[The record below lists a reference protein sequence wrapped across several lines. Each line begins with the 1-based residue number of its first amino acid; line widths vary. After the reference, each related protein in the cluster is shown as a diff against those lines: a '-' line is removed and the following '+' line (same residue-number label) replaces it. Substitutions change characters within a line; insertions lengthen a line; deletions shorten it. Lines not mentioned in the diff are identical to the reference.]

1 MRGNVESDD
10 EIVYQSDDQTTDETT
25 VSETGS
31 SSENSE
37 SDSSEQDNSQTV
49 TRFKSKAT
57 NSEPSNTSD
66 NLASGES
73 NDYDSES
80 EETEDNE
87 EEQHSSMYQKILTHK
102 VNNDETYFFVKVTGQ
117 SYRKCIWITKEEL
130 ISTKSGTTLF
140 NRYWRKYQNSPPQ
153 EPYYDPEYEKP
164 EKIITQRVNE
174 NGNTEYLVK
183 WKNLDYDML
192 TWENQNEL
200 GNNDLINNFI
210 EMENNVPNEQESN
223 IHPDPSEYC
232 KIKNHQKSK
241 HGLEVR
247 YYQLDGLN
255 FLVKNWFENR
265 NVILADEMG
274 LGKTLQSTLLLNYL
288 SENQGI
294 HGPFLVIAPL
304 STLPH
309 WEREIKEWTNLTTL
323 TFCGTQIKRKIQKKY
338 EFFYQNTS
346 IPKFN
351 VLITTYEYIIR
362 EEQFLSKINW
372 KVMIIDETHRL
383 KNHKSKILNSIKLFD
398 QVEFKLLITGTPLQN
413 NIEELWTLLNLLD
426 PNKFDSI
433 DDFKERFG
441 DLSEADQVTELQDL
455 IKPYM
460 IRRRKNE
467 VEKSLPP
474 MEEIIIECP
483 MTQHQKAYYKNIY
496 NKNLEYLSRGAHK
509 TNMANLNNI
518 SMELRKV
525 CNHPYLINGAEEQ
538 ILVERCAMMNYD
550 KDKIEDYEFVNQS
563 LIRSAGKMILLDKL
577 LNKLKKDGHRVL
589 IFSQMK
595 KVLDILQDYLTYK
608 EYGFERID
616 GGIRGEER
624 QKAIDRFNE
633 PDSKDFVFLLCTK
646 AGGVGINLTSADTVI
661 IYDSDWNPQN
671 DIQATARC
679 HRIGQLKEVKV
690 YRFITSKSYERKMF
704 DRASMK
710 LGLDHA
716 VLESGKNEINTEDME
731 KLLRFGAYY
740 AFEDDEEENNFNEED
755 IETVLSHS
763 MTIRHENVVG
773 GEGSTFSKAQFTIDE
788 DDIDISAPDFWQKY
802 KPEVVEDDIEDSG
815 ASIAE
820 RRKILREESNSSL
833 SQENSQKRKD
843 NSNFTWSKGKISSL
857 QTRLYRYGWGR
868 WKLICEKG
876 KFQCEIGEVR
886 AVCHVILKWLIDSSE
901 DKYPILELIYNTSV
915 NPDYAKFEKK
925 FIKKY
930 SEDFGPLISNGSSWK
945 LNRLEI
951 MHFLIN
957 YVSTCP
963 NPPEGL
969 ILPELT
975 GTTPAEWWTKDDDKI
990 LLYSAWEKGFLQY
1003 DDIHFS
1009 KDEPINQKYLTLRIR
1024 SIVNGLKSIYV
1035 KYKQFVGAELPFNFD
1050 TIQESL
1056 SSWNR
1061 KEHRAVVRNLILFGY
1076 PGPEKFKEIT
1086 ENYLS
1091 TKSEEQIDKYV
1102 QKIINTCNELKEN
1115 KEYEQSEIFEKIMPG
1130 TAQKLLFRVEIFSK
1144 LREIYD
1150 NNLYPEEEKEL
1161 VEYFAINGFSKLNT
1175 SQIITDKFGTEGIE
1189 GKSIKYIR
1197 SIISKVKRKTELNSK
1212 KERQDSKPSVVNY
1225 DEDGSIIFPI
1235 NISQTIRILSL
1246 GKIVNKRLFCSS
1258 RYIYPDGFVSERL
1271 YTSLKN
1277 PNERVWY
1284 TNKIIDIGED
1294 SPRFRVELSDDPSI
1308 YFEANSPTNPWVSIL
1323 KEIEKQ
1329 RKILG
1334 IQKTKSLSISGPES
1348 YGLNNPTT
1356 IKLIQDLEGAKEL
1369 LNSNLLENDDNKTK
1383 SKRKSRGK
1391 KKKETESESDNEID
1405 YETES
1410 IKESQ
1415 SNYITIPQRS
1425 SNEQHQNINIEYTPT
1440 ENNNPN
1446 IPQMNHIEL
1455 ISKQNEMQNM
1465 MVRYPAPITHIP
1477 QQIHPIYVQQ
1487 YLYQPVN
1494 QYNPNEVQNQY
1505 NQYQYI
1511 PQNQIQNEQQ
1521 NLYCLYKK

>member
-1 MRGNVESDD
+1 MSETEFISSSAD
-10 EIVYQSDDQTTDETT
+10 EIENDED
-25 VSETGS
+25 
-31 SSENSE
+31 E
-37 SDSSEQDNSQTV
+37 SPQPNNDKPERILAHRKLEDNSYEYYVKYQGMS
-49 TRFKSKAT
+49 FSKSQWH
-57 NSEPSNTSD
+57 NE
-66 NLASGES
+66 
-73 NDYDSES
+73 DYFIENNQRKMMLSR
-80 EETEDNE
+80 
-87 EEQHSSMYQKILTHK
+87 YKR
-102 VNNDETYFFVKVTGQ
+102 NNDMNED
-117 SYRKCIWITKEEL
+117 TKPPFYNPEFDIPEL
-130 ISTKSGTTLF
+130 I
-140 NRYWRKYQNSPPQ
+140 
-153 EPYYDPEYEKP
+153 
-164 EKIITQRVNE
+164 ITE
-174 NGNTEYLVK
+174 NDDYYLVK
-183 WKNLDYDML
+183 WKGLDYDNL
-192 TWENQNEL
+192 TWELKAEFDH
-200 GNNDLINNFI
+200 GDLIQKYKDDNKLPSL
-210 EMENNVPNEQESN
+210 EDMYVPP
-223 IHPDPSEYC
+223 HPDESEY
-232 KIKNHQKSK
+232 KEIKSHEKSRVN
-241 HGLEVR
+241 GYSVR
-247 YYQLDGLN
+247 PYQLEGLN
-255 FLVKNWFENR
+255 FLVKNWYKR
-265 NVILADEMG
+265 TSPILADEMG
-274 LGKTLQSTLLLNYL
+274 LGKTLQSSIFLDYL
-288 SENQGI
+288 KREQKI
-294 HGPFLVIAPL
+294 KGPFLVISPL
-304 STLPH
+304 STIQH
-309 WEREIKEWTNLTTL
+309 WERELREWTDFKILIYH
-323 TFCGTQIKRKIQKKY
+323 GIKKRREIMKKY
-338 EFFYQNTS
+338 LFFYDKSLKT
-346 IPKFN
+346 KFN
-351 VLITTYEYIIR
+351 VLITTYEYIMK
-362 EEQFLSKINW
+362 EEQLFSSINW
-372 KVMIIDETHRL
+372 KCIVVDEAHRL
-383 KNHKSKILNSIKLFD
+383 KSYNSKLSMALRH
-398 QVEFKLLITGTPLQN
+398 VPSAFKVLLTGTPIQN
-413 NIEELWTLLNLLD
+413 NVEELWSLLNYLD
-426 PNKFDSI
+426 PDEFNSLEEFQD
-433 DDFKERFG
+433 EFG
-441 DLSEADQVTELQDL
+441 ELNDKNEIIELQKIL
-455 IKPYM
+455 KRFM
-460 IRRRKNE
+460 LRRLKGE
-467 VEKSLPP
+467 VEKTIAPL
-474 MEEIIIECP
+474 EEVIIECP
-483 MTQHQKAYYKNIY
+483 MTSHQKAYYKSIFT
-496 NKNLEYLSRGAHK
+496 KNMEYLTRGAHQ
-509 TNMANLNNI
+509 NNAVNLRNI
-518 SMELRKV
+518 FMELRKV
-525 CNHPYLINGAEEQ
+525 CNHPYLIPGAEEQ
-538 ILVERCAMMNYD
+538 IMIERKELTHID
-550 KDKIEDYEFVNQS
+550 KDDSVPIDFDYQS
-563 LIRSAGKMILLDKL
+563 LVRSAGKMILLDKL
-577 LNKLKKDGHRVL
+577 LLKLKKDKHRVL
-589 IFSQMK
+589 IFSQMTK
-595 KVLDILQDYLTYK
+595 MLDILHDYLTYK
-608 EYGFERID
+608 GYPFRRID
-616 GGIRGEER
+616 GSIRGDVR
-624 QKAIDRFNE
+624 QKEIDAFNA
-633 PDSKDFVFLLCTK
+633 PDSKDFIFLLCTK
-646 AGGVGINLTSADTVI
+646 AGGLGINLTTADTVI

-740 AFEDDEEENNFNEED
+740 AFEDDDEENNFNEED